1 MTEEKVMQEKWVL
14 SEQKHYDEL
23 TFTDNFLFCK
33 IMEKNPGLCRELIEI
48 ILGVKIKK
56 IIFTGRETAIGVT
69 PNGKSIRLDVY
80 VADDVGTVYDLE
92 MQITSHKNLPKRMRY
107 YQGMIDLN
115 LLEKGVDYKELG
127 RSFIIFICTFDFFGK
142 GLPIYTFT
150 NRCSECPELE
160 LGDDTV
166 KIFVNPNGDMSMLAE
181 DMKALL
187 RYLRGEMTEDNT
199 FIRKVHHEVSTAR
212 SCEEWRVEYMTLMME
227 YRERYNEG
235 FLCGHEEG
243 QKIGREEGQK
253 IGREEGR
260 KEGIRQGIE
269 QGMEC
274 GMEQGIRVFVLDK
287 IEENIPKDKVVEKL
301 QKGFQ
306 LSREKAQYYYEKVVS
321 EL

>member
-1 MTEEKVMQEKWVL
+1 M
-14 SEQKHYDEL
+14 L
-23 TFTDNFLFCK
+23 T
-33 IMEKNPGLCRELIEI
+33 
-48 ILGVKIKK
+48 
-56 IIFTGRETAIGVT
+56 
-69 PNGKSIRLDVY
+69 
-80 VADDVGTVYDLE
+80 
-92 MQITSHKNLPKRMRY
+92 
-107 YQGMIDLN
+107 
-115 LLEKGVDYKELG
+115 
-127 RSFIIFICTFDFFGK
+127 
-142 GLPIYTFT
+142 
-150 NRCSECPELE
+150 
-160 LGDDTV
+160 
-166 KIFVNPNGDMSMLAE
+166 E

-235 FLCGHEEG
+235 FLC
-243 QKIGREEGQK
+243 GREEGQK

-306 LSREKAQYYYEKVVS
+306 LSGEKAQYYYEKVIS